1 MKALKIDV
9 VNQTISKIEITNYKE
24 IYSAIGNGC
33 NLFCCPIEFENGD
46 VLYSDDEALLHGE
59 VEGCFSMVDWNYPL
73 VGNAIILGSDEEG
86 GMADSKTKANEIL
99 EKISRKSSDDTLITK
114 VAYAKNIK
122 YLKVIPMKVKG

>member
-9 VNQTISKIEITNYKE
+9 VNQKITKIEITNYKE

-99 EKISRKSSDDTLITK
+99 EKIMWGNKEVAETYAEYAMQSPTFIT
-114 VAYAKNIK
+114 YEDSFE
-122 YLKVIPMKVKG
+122 

>member
-99 EKISRKSSDDTLITK
+99 EKIMWGNKEVAETYAEYAMQSPTFIT
-114 VAYAKNIK
+114 YEDSFE
-122 YLKVIPMKVKG
+122 